1 MCFHN
6 NVLLKRKYVHTRC
19 KLGKMTSNIDDSLR
33 EQSKLLLRKLKDKQT
48 KLQDIV
54 NTSLSED
61 QSFTEP
67 KSLSITYLKKQP
79 GQDPVKRTPVRRLGS
94 AEKKNVK
101 EKLDTSLEK
110 SVLDRS
116 GREGRARLHK
126 KRSKSKENR
135 PQSAGKSPKR
145 AVSGENKENYY
156 KNSPEKTVPE
166 KVIDID
172 KVKKN
177 GARSKETNTEL
188 EDLRREIE
196 EQCGAAGGERKGN
209 RQQAAGPTTP
219 NTVRKR
225 RIIDQNVKVSG
236 VADLNASELL
246 QECEA
251 DFTRL
256 NYSYSGIDDNDLQFL
271 SKRLNAEN
279 EQPEEDA
286 PVRDTDTDTN
296 PPARYSQNLSHPG
309 NSRKI
314 ASFIKESKKP
324 KSILLANNNSRLNKS
339 GSSRVSFRSPTRDSS
354 GHLSYSMDAYS
365 KQQHKMLGYDWIAA
379 LMDNDPAGVNQS
391 ETFFDELKEFRK
403 LNLEECVNKVYMDGP
418 QELWEH
424 PEREPSPVQRALEET
439 KVKPYVVNDRLFA
452 EPVHR
457 SLFADYDYQEP
468 QTSQESDTKPTY
480 DEPRFV
486 RVSVPR
492 STLKTPSR
500 MKPHRRN
507 SFDAADSMALSKH
520 CMMGFNTSKPAMV
533 PASSNIALRDATS
546 GIKSAV
552 RTTLDDAET
561 LAANFPYEW
570 DPKEQ
575 SICRPLPRPTYKPE
589 SSYADSSWPA
599 AMKSQSLASC
609 LHTSSNF
616 QQTSQNLQKATDE
629 LLDST
634 YSLMY
639 EMKRLKT
646 ERSDHPIKL

>member
-1 MCFHN
+1 MSHLFVYN
-6 NVLLKRKYVHTRC
+6 
-19 KLGKMTSNIDDSLR
+19 
-33 EQSKLLLRKLKDKQT
+33 
-48 KLQDIV
+48 
-54 NTSLSED
+54 
-61 QSFTEP
+61 
-67 KSLSITYLKKQP
+67 KQP

-403 LNLEECVNKVYMDGP
+403 LNLEECVNK
-418 QELWEH
+418 
-424 PEREPSPVQRALEET
+424 
-439 KVKPYVVNDRLFA
+439 
-452 EPVHR
+452 
-457 SLFADYDYQEP
+457 
-468 QTSQESDTKPTY
+468 
-480 DEPRFV
+480 
-486 RVSVPR
+486 
-492 STLKTPSR
+492 
-500 MKPHRRN
+500 
-507 SFDAADSMALSKH
+507 H